1 MIPELD
7 YAGYVWSSYGLFA
20 VVMIWQFIQPRLR
33 RRRIEAEIR
42 EERALEMGDYDDS
55 KA

>member
-7 YAGYVWSSYGLFA
+7 YAGYVWSSYGIFA
-20 VVMIWQFIQPRLR
+20 AVMVWQFVQPRLQ

-42 EERALEMGDYDDS
+42 EERALRAGEYDDPE
-55 KA
+55 A